1 MLVIKN
7 GYIKTM
13 DGEDIEKG
21 QIIIENG
28 KIKAVGG
35 NLDIPEDAE
44 IFDAE
49 GLLVTPG
56 LVEAHCHLGM
66 FEEGI
71 GFEGD
76 DGNES
81 VEPITPHLR
90 AIDGIN
96 PMDQGFQDAREGG
109 VTTAVTGPGSA
120 NVIGGTFAAI
130 KTYGKRIDDMVIKE
144 PVAMKVAFGENPKR
158 VYDEQHK
165 SPITRMAVAALLRET
180 LFEAK
185 KYMEDLEASKED
197 PDQKPDFDIKLH
209 SMMPVLR
216 KEIPLKAHVHRA
228 DDVFTALR
236 IAKEFDLDITLE
248 HCTEGHLI
256 VEELKA
262 AGKPCLIGPTFGPR
276 IKVEMRNKS
285 FETPKI
291 LTDAGI
297 KTAIITDANVIPIQH
312 LTMCAGMAVKAG
324 LSENEAWKAITIN
337 PAEITGIDHRVG
349 SIKPGKDADIA
360 IFKGNP
366 ILDINYETVMTIID
380 GKVVYR
386 CPRTCGETHL
396 L

>member
-28 KIKAVGG
+28 KIKAVGR

-209 SMMPVLR
+209 SMMPVLK

-349 SIKPGKDADIA
+349 SIKPGKDADLA

-366 ILDINYETVMTIID
+366 LLDINYETVMTIID

-386 CPRTCGETHL
+386 CPHTCGETHL

>member
-28 KIKAVGG
+28 KIKAVGR

-81 VEPITPHLR
+81 VEPITPQLR

-96 PMDQGFQDAREGG
+96 PMDQGFEDAREGG

-130 KTYGKRIDDMVIKE
+130 KTYGKKIDDMVIKE

-165 SPITRMAVAALLRET
+165 SPVTRMAVAALLRET

-209 SMMPVLR
+209 SMMPVLK

-276 IKVEMRNKS
+276 IKVEMKNKS
-285 FETPKI
+285 FETPKM
-291 LTDAGI
+291 LADAGI

-349 SIKPGKDADIA
+349 SIKPGKDADLA

-366 ILDINYETVMTIID
+366 LLDINYETVMTIID

-386 CPRTCGETHL
+386 CPHTCGETHL